1 MLQKAKS
8 SRRTPGGGD
17 KAWASEAAVEGVKRL
32 RQEVTALLRSTLAS
46 LRQEDTET
54 LTTLLLKLQEKV
66 CFLISHCLLCQ
77 NHLAI
82 FSMRYEGFPLV
93 LLCTIKNLFSYE

>member
-32 RQEVTALLRSTLAS
+32 RQQVVTVLRAMLVA
-46 LRQEDTET
+46 LRQEDIET

-66 CFLISHCLLCQ
+66 SIVQ
-77 NHLAI
+77 
-82 FSMRYEGFPLV
+82 
-93 LLCTIKNLFSYE
+93 

>member
-17 KAWASEAAVEGVKRL
+17 KAWASEAAVEGIKRI
-32 RQEVTALLRSTLAS
+32 RQEVVAILRSMLLA

-54 LTTLLLKLQEKV
+54 LTTLLVKLQEKV
-66 CFLISHCLLCQ
+66 SP
-77 NHLAI
+77 
-82 FSMRYEGFPLV
+82 YV
-93 LLCTIKNLFSYE
+93 VYWKNYCSLTLTF

>member
-32 RQEVTALLRSTLAS
+32 RQQVVTVLRAMLVA
-46 LRQEDTET
+46 LRQEDIET

-66 CFLISHCLLCQ
+66 CSMPSSLTSKEFTVLKFYYCRLLLQSAC
-77 NHLAI
+77 A
-82 FSMRYEGFPLV
+82 
-93 LLCTIKNLFSYE
+93 